1 MSMVTIYII
10 IAFALGFYGGIQTVF
25 HIIKLKD
32 KKEKDQIEG
41 LFINVLN
48 NIKSIKFDQR
58 VNQYVQ
64 FEIENYLLVY
74 ILDKKELSLYQGE
87 ECIASSRQISKKIS
101 DSIIKYINENFNK
114 EINEDIVD
122 VGGYLVSPSYIEEIN
137 SKYTDE
143 EEYEYYEEEY
153 EETLNLDDILDKI
166 NKDGIKSLT
175 QDELEF
181 LNNYK

>member
-1 MSMVTIYII
+1 MFTIYII

-41 LFINVLN
+41 LFINVLD

-64 FEIENYLLVY
+64 FETENYSLVY
-74 ILDKKELSLYQGE
+74 ILDKKELSLYQGGD
-87 ECIASSRQISKKIS
+87 CIASSRQISKKIS
-101 DSIIKYINENFNK
+101 DSIIKYIDENFNK

-122 VGGYLVSPSYIEEIN
+122 VGGYLVSPSYIEEVN
-137 SKYTDE
+137 SNFNE
-143 EEYEYYEEEY
+143 EEYEEYEEEY
-153 EETLNLDDILDKI
+153 EKTLNLDDILDKI
-166 NKDGIKSLT
+166 NKEGLKSLT
-175 QDELEF
+175 QDELDF

>member
-1 MSMVTIYII
+1 M
-10 IAFALGFYGGIQTVF
+10 
-25 HIIKLKD
+25 
-32 KKEKDQIEG
+32 
-41 LFINVLN
+41 
-48 NIKSIKFDQR
+48 
-58 VNQYVQ
+58 
-64 FEIENYLLVY
+64 
-74 ILDKKELSLYQGE
+74 YQGE

-137 SKYTDE
+137 SKYIDE